1 MSEPAAMPTARYKF
15 SRDTTSMRGFQRG
28 NRASTDAINALSE
41 WSNAVVSRSC
51 EVQFEEDE
59 TLIADIMW
67 NEADCTAGKNLDY
80 LCRRFGVTR
89 SRVDP
94 SVKTDFVRV

>member
-15 SRDTTSMRGFQRG
+15 SRDTTSMKGFQSG

-41 WSNAVVSRSC
+41 WSNAVVSRSY

-59 TLIADIMW
+59 TLVADITW
-67 NEADCTAGKNLDY
+67 NETGSTAGKNLDD
-80 LCRRFGVTR
+80 LCCRFGVTR
-89 SRVDP
+89 SHVP
-94 SVKTDFVRV
+94 SE